1 VVHSMSISSLTPL
14 TRTAGRQTRRDAKVI
29 RRTPYLMVM
38 KAVTTPAAPTVL
50 MLAEMVP
57 YRTFRVVETLVPPP
71 FSVRVRTS
79 SPFSTMDGLE
89 LSTACVCVRAGQF
102 SG

>member
-1 VVHSMSISSLTPL
+1 
-14 TRTAGRQTRRDAKVI
+14 
-29 RRTPYLMVM
+29 MVM

-89 LSTACVCVRAGQF
+89 LSTACVCVCVRRAGGVSF
-102 SG
+102 PPSGFPSPGVSQVQSSRTHECRG

>member
-1 VVHSMSISSLTPL
+1 M
-14 TRTAGRQTRRDAKVI
+14 I
-29 RRTPYLMVM
+29 RRPPYLMVM

-89 LSTACVCVRAGQF
+89 LSTACVVCGSVFRLALSSPAKVRVGTHEYR
-102 SG
+102 G

>member
-1 VVHSMSISSLTPL
+1 
-14 TRTAGRQTRRDAKVI
+14 
-29 RRTPYLMVM
+29 MVM

-57 YRTFRVVETLVPPP
+57 YRTLRVVETLVPPP

-89 LSTACVCVRAGQF
+89 LSTAGVPCGLVVVHF
-102 SG
+102 P